1 MTPGPNPIEYEE
13 EEFDANDL
21 PVRRAIDIQVGLEKK
36 RQRRKEQLY
45 RKQHRKS
52 AKEKRP
58 APGRGAE
65 RMREM
70 GLAAHAHKGKTTAFN
85 PFQIPALADQ
95 KDMHVLS
102 V

>member
-1 MTPGPNPIEYEE
+1 MRNPFDLEE
-13 EEFDANDL
+13 EDADSSEL

-45 RKQHRKS
+45 RKQHRKGVKGV
-52 AKEKRP
+52 KEKRP

-65 RMREM
+65 RMGKV
-70 GLAAHAHKGKTTAFN
+70 GLAAHAHKGKTTAFA
-85 PFQIPALADQ
+85 PFQVPTAAEQ
-95 KDMHVLS
+95 SDMHVLS

>member
-1 MTPGPNPIEYEE
+1 M
-13 EEFDANDL
+13 

-45 RKQHRKS
+45 RKQHRKP

-70 GLAAHAHKGKTTAFN
+70 GLAAQAYKGKTTVFN
-85 PFQIPALADQ
+85 PFQIPETPDQ
-95 KDMHVLS
+95 SDMHVLS